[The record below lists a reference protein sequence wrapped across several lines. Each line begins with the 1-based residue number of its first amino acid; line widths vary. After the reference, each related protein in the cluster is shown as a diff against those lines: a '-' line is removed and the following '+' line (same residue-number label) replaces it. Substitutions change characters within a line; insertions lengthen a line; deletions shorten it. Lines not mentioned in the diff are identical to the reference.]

1 MVNIYNEL
9 TLNKKTLFS
18 IMWVGLRQSVEGLK
32 SRLRFPI
39 KEGVLLK
46 TAAEEP

>member
-1 MVNIYNEL
+1 
-9 TLNKKTLFS
+9 
-18 IMWVGLRQSVEGLK
+18 MWVGLRQSVEGLK